1 MKKIFIGLL
10 FLFFRITINSV
21 DILPNFVGYVLIYLG
36 LAEVIQTPS
45 VETSRM
51 LSAAAAVV
59 EGVLWVL
66 ALFGVGLGLPL
77 GLLFQ
82 VLITWRLVTWAGE
95 TENPRAGQ
103 FRVSWYFLAA
113 GAALS
118 LALAWLE
125 QDLALYPHHRRCARG
140 GQQNKLRPHPQGH
153 QDRPGGRGG
162 GLPLRGGRAPHR
174 RRGHPRHQQGHASGG
189 RSHRRAELSRVRF
202 DTGGAPRP
210 GPGRRPRLGDMVISM
225 EHVSAQAREYAHPK
239 RRELAY
245 LVVHSAL
252 HLLGYDHLDEG
263 PMKARMRAREEAI
276 LAELGITREKNA

>member
-125 QDLALYPHHRRCARG
+125 QDLALVAAIAA
-140 GQQNKLRPHPQGH
+140 L
-153 QDRPGGRGG
+153 
-162 GLPLRGGRAPHR
+162 A
-174 RRGHPRHQQGHASGG
+174 
-189 RSHRRAELSRVRF
+189 
-202 DTGGAPRP
+202 GAVYYIYVFYR
-210 GPGRRPRLGDMVISM
+210 IWK
-225 EHVSAQAREYAHPK
+225 ETE
-239 RRELAY
+239 
-245 LVVHSAL
+245 
-252 HLLGYDHLDEG
+252 
-263 PMKARMRAREEAI
+263 
-276 LAELGITREKNA
+276 

>member
-125 QDLALYPHHRRCARG
+125 QDLALVAAIAA
-140 GQQNKLRPHPQGH
+140 L
-153 QDRPGGRGG
+153 
-162 GLPLRGGRAPHR
+162 
-174 RRGHPRHQQGHASGG
+174 
-189 RSHRRAELSRVRF
+189 V
-202 DTGGAPRP
+202 GAVYYIYVFYR
-210 GPGRRPRLGDMVISM
+210 IWK
-225 EHVSAQAREYAHPK
+225 ETE
-239 RRELAY
+239 
-245 LVVHSAL
+245 
-252 HLLGYDHLDEG
+252 
-263 PMKARMRAREEAI
+263 
-276 LAELGITREKNA
+276 

>member
-103 FRVSWYFLAA
+103 FRVSWYFLAG

-125 QDLALYPHHRRCARG
+125 QDLALVAAIAA
-140 GQQNKLRPHPQGH
+140 L
-153 QDRPGGRGG
+153 
-162 GLPLRGGRAPHR
+162 A
-174 RRGHPRHQQGHASGG
+174 
-189 RSHRRAELSRVRF
+189 
-202 DTGGAPRP
+202 GAVYYIYVFYR
-210 GPGRRPRLGDMVISM
+210 IWK
-225 EHVSAQAREYAHPK
+225 ETE
-239 RRELAY
+239 
-245 LVVHSAL
+245 
-252 HLLGYDHLDEG
+252 
-263 PMKARMRAREEAI
+263 
-276 LAELGITREKNA
+276 

>member
-82 VLITWRLVTWAGE
+82 VLVTWRLVTWAGE

-125 QDLALYPHHRRCARG
+125 QDLALVAAIAA
-140 GQQNKLRPHPQGH
+140 L
-153 QDRPGGRGG
+153 
-162 GLPLRGGRAPHR
+162 A
-174 RRGHPRHQQGHASGG
+174 
-189 RSHRRAELSRVRF
+189 
-202 DTGGAPRP
+202 GAVYYIYVFYR
-210 GPGRRPRLGDMVISM
+210 IWK
-225 EHVSAQAREYAHPK
+225 ETE
-239 RRELAY
+239 
-245 LVVHSAL
+245 
-252 HLLGYDHLDEG
+252 
-263 PMKARMRAREEAI
+263 
-276 LAELGITREKNA
+276 

>member
-95 TENPRAGQ
+95 MENPRAGQ

-125 QDLALYPHHRRCARG
+125 QDLALVAAIAA
-140 GQQNKLRPHPQGH
+140 L
-153 QDRPGGRGG
+153 
-162 GLPLRGGRAPHR
+162 A
-174 RRGHPRHQQGHASGG
+174 
-189 RSHRRAELSRVRF
+189 
-202 DTGGAPRP
+202 GAVYYIYVFYR
-210 GPGRRPRLGDMVISM
+210 IWK
-225 EHVSAQAREYAHPK
+225 ETE
-239 RRELAY
+239 
-245 LVVHSAL
+245 
-252 HLLGYDHLDEG
+252 
-263 PMKARMRAREEAI
+263 
-276 LAELGITREKNA
+276 